1 MSQVDYTI
9 DLPPVPS
16 PRVSPELGVMDIPS
30 ASMPQS
36 GAFGES
42 SFDIPELLPIQQG
55 QNGFI
60 FGQIS
65 KVITISNPANGA
77 TTVEYQTAL
86 ASIYAVRKPKY
97 GDIVTF
103 ITTES
108 AFDSRFIV
116 FPEGDGAP
124 SNSTIAFTSSSGT
137 WYAYN
142 FSATSLSS
150 ITDAIDQALGQF
162 DQSGTVARDDD
173 IDEEVAGGTDAEFQ
187 ISISNLYSVDP
198 STNALEIGGNPNV
211 VVDAG
216 TVEPMQGLTFPVPQ
230 KSNNTLTVPLDGSV
244 RFLHIY
250 VQYEINFT
258 GSQGSRVANTVTDG
272 EILFY
277 EAKNSEFLEGGFF
290 GASQTVYTH
299 RTYIGNV
306 QVVRRGSRRFAKIV
320 QFRSGKVNGIQNFN
334 TKQSGTTTDSGG
346 ADVAAETK
354 SGLREV
360 TLCLNGKPYSTFIIT
375 SALFEI

>member
-1 MSQVDYTI
+1 MSQVDYKI

-16 PRVSPELGVMDIPS
+16 PRVSPDLGVMDIPS
-30 ASMPQS
+30 ESMPQS

-42 SFDIPELLPIQQG
+42 SFDIPELLPVQQG

-65 KVITISNPANGA
+65 ATISIANPNNGA
-77 TTVEYQTAL
+77 TTAEYQTAL
-86 ASIYAVRKPKY
+86 ASIYATLKPKY
-97 GDIVTF
+97 GDIITF
-103 ITTES
+103 ITSES

-124 SNSTIAFTSSSGT
+124 SNSTISFTSSSGT

-142 FSATSLSS
+142 FSAVSLSG

-162 DQSGTVARDDD
+162 DRSGTVARDDD
-173 IDEEVAGGTDAEFQ
+173 LDEEVAGDTGAEFQ
-187 ISISNLYSVDP
+187 ISISNLYSTDP
-198 STNALEIGGNPNV
+198 LTNALEIGGAPNV
-211 VVDAG
+211 VVDSG
-216 TVEPMQGLTFPVPQ
+216 TVEPMEGLTHSVPQ
-230 KSNNTLTVPLDGSV
+230 KSNNSLTVPLDGSV

-250 VQYEINFT
+250 VQYEIDFS
-258 GSQGSRVANTVTDG
+258 GAQGSRVANNVTNGD
-272 EILFY
+272 IKFY
-277 EAKNSEFLEGGFF
+277 EANSSDFLEGGFF
-290 GASQTVYTH
+290 NGSQTVYTH

-306 QVVRRGSRRFAKIV
+306 QVVRRDRRRFAKIV
-320 QFRSGKVNGIQNFN
+320 QFRSGQINGIQNFN
-334 TKQSGTTTDSGG
+334 TKQGGTTTDSEGN
-346 ADVAAETK
+346 DVADKTK

-360 TLCLNGKPYSTFIIT
+360 ILCVNGQAYSTFIIT

>member
-42 SFDIPELLPIQQG
+42 SFDSPELLPLQQG

-65 KVITISNPANGA
+65 KVITIANPANGA
-77 TTVEYQTAL
+77 TTAEYQTAL

-103 ITTES
+103 ITSES

-124 SNSTIAFTSSSGT
+124 SNSTISFTSSNGT

-162 DQSGTVARDDD
+162 DQSGTVPRDDD
-173 IDEEVAGGTDAEFQ
+173 IDEEVAGDINAEFQ

-198 STNALEIGGNPNV
+198 ATNVLSIGGNPNV
-211 VVDAG
+211 VVDSG
-216 TVEPMQGLTFPVPQ
+216 IVEPMQGLTFSVPQ
-230 KSNNTLTVPLDGSV
+230 KSNNTLVPAEGTTS
-244 RFLHIY
+244 FLHVY
-250 VQYEINFT
+250 VKYTVSFT
-258 GSQGSRVANTVTDG
+258 GTQGSRVANNITTGVIEFFNSTTDD
-272 EILFY
+272 Y
-277 EAKNSEFLEGGFF
+277 KEGGEFN
-290 GASQTVYTH
+290 GSQTVYTH
-299 RTYIGNV
+299 FTYIGNV
-306 QVVRRGSRRFAKIV
+306 RVTRRGNRRFAKITQV
-320 QFRSGKVNGIQNFN
+320 RSGQINGIQNFN
-334 TKQSGTTTDSGG
+334 TKQSGTTTDSSGNN
-346 ADVAAETK
+346 VAAKTK

-360 TLCLNGKPYSTFIIT
+360 ILCVNGKAYSTFIIT

>member
-9 DLPPVPS
+9 SLPPIPS

-42 SFDIPELLPIQQG
+42 GFDIPELLPVQQG

-65 KVITISNPANGA
+65 KVITIADPANGA
-77 TTVEYQTAL
+77 TTAEYQNAL
-86 ASIYAVRKPKY
+86 ASIYATRKPKY

-103 ITTES
+103 ITSGS

-124 SNSTIAFTSSSGT
+124 SNSTISFTSSNGT

-142 FSATSLSS
+142 FSATSLSG
-150 ITDAIDQALGQF
+150 ITDALDQALSQF
-162 DQSGTVARDDD
+162 DQTGTVARDDD
-173 IDEEVAGGTDAEFQ
+173 VDEEVAGDIDAEFQ

-198 STNALEIGGNPNV
+198 DTNVLSIGGSPNV
-211 VVDAG
+211 VVDSG
-216 TVEPMQGLTFPVPQ
+216 IVEPMQGLTFSVPQ
-230 KSNNTLTVPLDGSV
+230 KSNNTLVPAEGTTS
-244 RFLHIY
+244 FLHVY
-250 VQYEINFT
+250 VKYTISFT
-258 GSQGSRVANTVTDG
+258 GTQGSRVADDITTG
-272 EILFY
+272 EIEFF
-277 EAKNSEFLEGGFF
+277 NSTTDAYKEGGSFN
-290 GASQTVYTH
+290 ASQTVYTH
-299 RTYIGNV
+299 FTYIGNV
-306 QVVRRGSRRFAKIV
+306 RVTRRGNRRFAKITQV
-320 QFRSGKVNGIQNFN
+320 RSGQINGIQNFN
-334 TKQSGTTTDSGG
+334 TKQSGTTTDSSGNN
-346 ADVAAETK
+346 VAAKTK

-360 TLCLNGKPYSTFIIT
+360 ILCLNGQPYSTFIIT

>member
-9 DLPPVPS
+9 SLPPIPS
-16 PRVSPELGVMDIPS
+16 PRVSPDLGVMDIPS

-42 SFDIPELLPIQQG
+42 GFDSPELLPIQQG

-65 KVITISNPANGA
+65 KVITIANPANGA
-77 TTVEYQTAL
+77 TTAEYQTAL
-86 ASIYAVRKPKY
+86 ASIYATRKPKY
-97 GDIVTF
+97 GDIITF
-103 ITTES
+103 ITSES

-124 SNSTIAFTSSSGT
+124 SNSTIAFTSSNGT

-173 IDEEVAGGTDAEFQ
+173 IDEEVAGDINAEFQ

-198 STNALEIGGNPNV
+198 ATNVLSIGGNPNV
-211 VVDAG
+211 VVDSG
-216 TVEPMQGLTFPVPQ
+216 TVEPMQGLTFSVPQ
-230 KSNNTLTVPLDGSV
+230 KSNNTLVPAEGTT
-244 RFLHIY
+244 RFLHVY
-250 VQYEINFT
+250 VKYTVSFT
-258 GSQGSRVANTVTDG
+258 GTQGSRVAGNITTGVIEFFDSTTDD
-272 EILFY
+272 Y
-277 EAKNSEFLEGGFF
+277 KEGGEFN
-290 GASQTVYTH
+290 GSQTVYTH
-299 RTYIGNV
+299 FTYIGNV
-306 QVVRRGSRRFAKIV
+306 RVTRRGNRRFAKITQV
-320 QFRSGKVNGIQNFN
+320 RSGQINGIQNFN
-334 TKQSGTTTDSGG
+334 TKQSGTTTDSSGNN
-346 ADVAAETK
+346 VAAKTK

-360 TLCLNGKPYSTFIIT
+360 TLCVNGKAYSTFIIT

>member
-1 MSQVDYTI
+1 MSQVDYKI
-9 DLPPVPS
+9 DLPSVPG

-30 ASMPQS
+30 ASMSQS

-65 KVITISNPANGA
+65 KVITIANPANGA
-77 TTVEYQTAL
+77 TTAEYQTAL

-97 GDIVTF
+97 GDIITF

-116 FPEGDGAP
+116 FPQGDGAP
-124 SNSTIAFTSSSGT
+124 SNSTIAFTSSGGT

-142 FSATSLSS
+142 FSASSLSG

-162 DQSGTVARDDD
+162 DQSGTVPRDDD
-173 IDEEVAGGTDAEFQ
+173 IDEEVAGDIDADFQ

-198 STNALEIGGNPNV
+198 ATNALQIGGSPNV
-211 VVDAG
+211 VVDSG
-216 TVEPMQGLTFPVPQ
+216 TVEPMQGLTFSVPQ
-230 KSNNTLTVPLDGSV
+230 GSNSTLVPSEGTTD
-244 RFLHIY
+244 FLHIY
-250 VQYEINFT
+250 VKYEINFT

-272 EILFY
+272 EIKFF
-277 EAKNSEFLEGGFF
+277 NSTTDTYKEGGSFS
-290 GASQTVYTH
+290 ASQAVYTH
-299 RTYIGNV
+299 FTYIGNV
-306 QVVRRGSRRFAKIV
+306 RVTRRGNRRFAKITQV
-320 QFRSGKVNGIQNFN
+320 RSGQINGIQNFN
-334 TKQSGTTTDSGG
+334 TKQSGTTTNSSGT
-346 ADVAAETK
+346 DVAAKTK

-360 TLCLNGKPYSTFIIT
+360 ILCLNGKPYSTFIIT